1 MCFTV
6 SVTKE
11 KAKKAILDYIDS
23 NADVQ
28 MYFNLDDFRDKHLV
42 SGFSH
47 PELPIVKQG
56 SVGLGE

>member
-11 KAKKAILDYIDS
+11 KTKIVILDYIKL
-23 NADVQ
+23 NAG
-28 MYFNLDDFRDKHLV
+28 MKMHFNFDDYEDKHLV

-47 PELPIVKQG
+47 PKLPIKTG
-56 SVGLGE
+56 KY